1 MHATT
6 ADIAP
11 DHAAGRRDLV
21 DFVDVNDS
29 ELCPINVA
37 IGFMHQLAH
46 QIFHVATDVTG
57 LAELCR
63 IRLHERHLDQIGDV
77 FDQIRFSDSSRAD
90 ENDILLGI
98 FRLGCAIRPLLL
110 QLPDVIDVVVV
121 IADCNREN
129 LLRFVLFDHKTIEMR
144 FDVAWQKMKVEVLC
158 LFRWAFLI
166 GSRLDRVRLGER
178 GKRNPVAK
186 IRFHELGELRFQFF
200 R

>member
-1 MHATT
+1 MKSNFGDRVAFTT
-6 ADIAP
+6 LTQPDTVETGADEKGPSEEAKEFEFHFLP
-11 DHAAGRRDLV
+11 RD
-21 DFVDVNDS
+21 
-29 ELCPINVA
+29 IKA
-37 IGFMHQLAH
+37 
-46 QIFHVATDVTG
+46 
-57 LAELCR
+57 
-63 IRLHERHLDQIGDV
+63 HLDQIGDV

-98 FRLGCAIRPLLL
+98 FRLGCAIRTLLL